1 MQHYM
6 HDGPAAFRFEVAGSL
21 DANDAARLE
30 QDWRTASS
38 TIGNRALIVDLS
50 FVTAIDEAAQTLLQR
65 WHAGG
70 AQLVANTAASRELVQ
85 LITGSPFSQQPQK
98 PTYEPWYSLSL
109 KSLPVTPLLGLLTL
123 LTPSALNAAQ
133 LQPETLSAWNE
144 YVRSADAAM
153 QDRLR
158 PGNPF
163 LWADETPDRRR
174 HVRSGEILVTA
185 VGEHNPQKVPTGL
198 IHDWMGAVFL
208 PETKLEDVLG
218 VVRDYAHYKDY
229 YNPSVVDSRTIQQ
242 GPATDRF
249 SMLLMNQ
256 ALFLKT
262 ALENECESHFVQ
274 AGQGRWYSTSSTV
287 RVQEI
292 EGYRQPNEH
301 KLAPDEGS
309 GYIWRLHSIAR
320 YEERDGG
327 VYIEIEAIALS
338 RDIPAAVRW
347 AVDPIVRRVSRTSLT
362 TSLRQTRD
370 AVGSSGQAA
379 AAGKPIAIPT
389 FASGFAESQH

>member
-6 HDGPAAFRFEVAGSL
+6 HDGPAAFRFEVAGRL
-21 DANDAARLE
+21 DANDAATLE
-30 QDWRTASS
+30 QDWHTASS
-38 TIGNRALIVDLS
+38 TIGGRALILDLS
-50 FVTAIDEAAQTLLQR
+50 FVTAIDEAAQSLFRR
-65 WHAGG
+65 WHAAG
-70 AQLVANTAASRELVQ
+70 AQFVANTAASRELVQ
-85 LITGSPFSQQPQK
+85 AITERAYSQQPQK
-98 PTYEPWYSLSL
+98 PTYEPWCSRSL
-109 KSLPVTPLLGLLTL
+109 KSLPVTPLLAFLTL
-123 LTPSALNAAQ
+123 LTPSALNAAE

-144 YVRSADAAM
+144 YVQSADAAM

-158 PGNPF
+158 TGNPF
-163 LWADETPDRRR
+163 MWADETPDRRR
-174 HVRSGEILVTA
+174 QLRAGEILVTA
-185 VGEHNPQKVPTGL
+185 VGEHNPKKVPTGL
-198 IHDWMGAVFL
+198 IHHWMGAAFV
-208 PETKLEDVLG
+208 PDAKLGDVLG

-256 ALFLKT
+256 AFFLKT
-262 ALENECESHFVQ
+262 ALENECESHFVPV
-274 AGQGRWYSTSSTV
+274 GPGKWYSTSSTV

-347 AVDPIVRRVSRTSLT
+347 VVDPIVRRVSRTSLT

-389 FASGFAESQH
+389 FASGFMESQH